1 MTRARSKTRAALLG
15 AALWTGAAL
24 AATTAHDARACG
36 GCFHP
41 PSQSGTV
48 VTDHRMIFAV
58 SPGQTTLYDEIEYQG
73 SPSDFAWVLPIKGPV
88 TVGVSSDI
96 LFSSID
102 QATQTTIVAPSLAPC
117 PSCARNAPLPLPP
130 SAAGGDHS
138 GSVTVLSMS
147 VVGPYEQVQL
157 QSSSPT
163 ALEAWLSGH
172 SYVIPS
178 NVQPVVAAYVA
189 EGFDFLA
196 IRLVPGQGVQAMRP
210 ISVTTPGAGL
220 SLPLRMVAAGTGATV
235 GITLWVIATGR
246 YEPMNFPMFT
256 IAGSE
261 LTWDF
266 STNLSDYTTV
276 QKTRE
281 GALNNA
287 AWQIESS
294 LDMSPYQIEN
304 PILADAPEADYLSAS
319 APSSG
324 SGSGSGDGGVAGGG
338 SGDAAGGGGATLT
351 PDAVRTRDLATC
363 FPGGSANVRIT
374 RMRADLTQAALA
386 HDLVL
391 QAAQDQGTLSNVYQV
406 TRSKN
411 APACPPYNAL
421 ACLGQGAGGASGGG
435 SSSCAAAAPDS
446 RGGGFELALAGL
458 VAAALARSRARKR

>member
-1 MTRARSKTRAALLG
+1 MTMTAKKTRAAVLG
-15 AALWTGAAL
+15 AAVWTGAAM
-24 AATTAHDARACG
+24 AATTARDASACG

-102 QATQTTIVAPSLAPC
+102 QVTQTTIVAPNLAPC
-117 PSCARNAPLPLPP
+117 PSCARNRGFGPAADL
-130 SAAGGDHS
+130 AAGDDGGAS
-138 GSVTVLSMS
+138 GVTVLSMS

-157 QSSSPT
+157 QSSSSM
-163 ALEAWLSGH
+163 ALEAWLSAH

-178 NVQPVVAAYVA
+178 NVQPIVAAYVG

-196 IRLVPGQGVQAMRP
+196 IRLAPGRGVQAMRP

-256 IAGSE
+256 IAGSD

-276 QKTRE
+276 QKNRE
-281 GALNNA
+281 GAFNNA

-294 LDMSPYQIEN
+294 LDISPYQIEN
-304 PILADAPEADYLSAS
+304 PILADAPEADYLAAS
-319 APSSG
+319 APSTAG
-324 SGSGSGDGGVAGGG
+324 GDGGAAEGG
-338 SGDAAGGGGATLT
+338 SGDAAASGGATST

-391 QAAQDQGTLSNVYQV
+391 QAAQDQGTLSNIYQV
-406 TRSKN
+406 TKSKN
-411 APACPPYNAL
+411 APACPPYNPL
-421 ACLGQGAGGASGGG
+421 ACLGGGG
-435 SSSCAAAAPDS
+435 SSGSSGSSSCTAAAGDS
-446 RGGGFELALAGL
+446 RGGGFELALVGL
-458 VAAALARSRARKR
+458 VAAALARSRRARKR